1 MSANCLAGQR
11 LSSRPF
17 GLDDLLDQ
25 ADDVIRVENGEI
37 GLEADQLRMTPQQL
51 DADRVEGAEPW
62 HAFDGAADQNADTLF
77 HFAGGLVGKGH
88 SQDLAW
94 PGFAERQDMRDA
106 GGQNARLARTGT
118 SQDEH
123 RTFRRFNRQSLFRIE
138 PAQVGWRSTR
148 LHGACGYTRRL
159 ARWHIRFVEKWNI
172 VR

>member
-1 MSANCLAGQR
+1 
-11 LSSRPF
+11 
-17 GLDDLLDQ
+17 
-25 ADDVIRVENGEI
+25 
-37 GLEADQLRMTPQQL
+37 MTPQQL

-62 HAFDGAADQNADTLF
+62 HALDCTANQNADTLF

-88 SQDLAW
+88 RQDLAW
-94 PGFAERQDMRDA
+94 PGFAQRKDMRNA

-138 PAQVGWRSTR
+138 PVQVGWRATR
-148 LHGACGYTRRL
+148 LHGACSYARRL
-159 ARWHIRFVEKWNI
+159 ARRHISFVEKRHI